1 MKNFYKLVGLFV
13 VLIIS
18 ILVLFNSYVQDIEE
32 DFRITQ
38 NQIRGIELIQA
49 IQSSTMKTEAY
60 YLLLQFQGSEYL
72 DEFDTE
78 MRHVR
83 RELEQSLIRL
93 QVILKAYPEYKTQ
106 RLNEGIKKLQLLV
119 EKNTELNL
127 DDFAQ
132 INEVLSFLRAENYH
146 VGDISTLNYEGE
158 KEIYL
163 FASVMIHYM
172 PEFTGELAKSRALI
186 LRGMIDKEF
195 NVDVRNEIVQS
206 ISLVSLSKEEIE
218 QIVKVLVKE
227 FDTGNLQALLNN
239 IDSNLSDIQDIAK
252 TVSKQENISLSPLEF
267 YELSKKISSL
277 SVQLHHENLRLLTSV
292 MYKRNKSLDDEITF
306 TKLLLAFMSIISLI
320 SIIREFI
327 NTRDSLRREKIT
339 DDLLIQTQDAV
350 DTFTL
355 VYKIDVDGIF
365 TYVNRKFCEVS
376 GYTAEEIIGQSFKV
390 MQDPDTPDE
399 FLEQMFQELKNNKLW
414 TGKLKKR
421 KKDGEAFYLD
431 MLVKPILNAENKIVE
446 YIAISSD
453 ITELE
458 VIKEQL
464 ENDLKVSNASLYEA
478 YVSAREQAQLLED
491 QKELY
496 DLVFKNTA
504 SSVLIIDIEANKFI
518 DCNEPAIDILRC
530 DSKEDVLNLQ
540 PAQLSP
546 EFQPDGRRSDEKS
559 DEMNALAVKK
569 GSHTFEW
576 KHLTKDGKE
585 IWVEVILT
593 PILLGHK
600 KVLHVVWK
608 DIEDKKQAAKEREEQ
623 QMLMIQ
629 QSRLASMGEMI
640 GNISHQWRQPLNALG
655 LTLQKLNLYQS
666 RGILDDKKMRESVD
680 KSMSLINTMSSTIN
694 DFRDFFNPNK
704 EKSVF
709 SVAEAI
715 DKAYKIVESSFEN
728 ASIEYRLELDD
739 NDINVEGYSNE
750 FSQVMLNL
758 LNNAKDAL
766 IENKVTSAQVIVT
779 VKKDRD
785 HINIFVCD
793 NAGGIP
799 TQLITKIFDPYFTTK
814 EEGKGTGIG
823 LYMSKMIIEDHMN
836 GKLTVSNADEG
847 ACFLIRLD
855 PV

>member
-60 YLLLQFQGSEYL
+60 YLLLQFQDSGYL
-72 DEFDTE
+72 NEFDTE
-78 MRHVR
+78 IRHVR
-83 RELEQSLIRL
+83 RELEQSLIKL
-93 QVILKAYPEYKTQ
+93 QVLLKAYSEYKNQ
-106 RLNEGIKKLQLLV
+106 GLNEEIKKLQLLV

-172 PEFTGELAKSRALI
+172 PEFTGELAKCRALI

-239 IDSNLSDIQDIAK
+239 IDSNLSDIQDIANA
-252 TVSKQENISLSPLEF
+252 VSKQENISLSPLEF
-267 YELSKKISSL
+267 YELSKEIRSL
-277 SVQLHHENLRLLTSV
+277 SVQLHNENLRLLTSV
-292 MYKRNKSLDDEITF
+292 MYKRNKSLDDEIIF
-306 TKLLLAFMSIISLI
+306 TKFLLAFMSIISLI
-320 SIIREFI
+320 AIIREFI

-355 VYKIDVDGIF
+355 VCKIDADGVF

-399 FLEQMFQELKNNKLW
+399 FFEQMFQELKNNKLW

-518 DCNEPAIDILRC
+518 DCNEPAIEILRC

-666 RGILDDKKMRESVD
+666 RGILDDKKMKESVD

-766 IENKVTSAQVIVT
+766 IENKVTSAQVIVA

-785 HINIFVCD
+785 QINISVCD

>member
-1 MKNFYKLVGLFV
+1 LKNFYKLIGLFI
-13 VLIIS
+13 VLIAS
-18 ILVLFNSYVQDIEE
+18 ILVLFNSYVKDLE
-32 DFRITQ
+32 DDFKITQ
-38 NQIRGIELIQA
+38 DQIRGVELMQV
-49 IQSSTMKTEAY
+49 IQSITMKTEAFY
-60 YLLLQFQGSEYL
+60 TLSQFQYSEHL
-72 DEFDTE
+72 DELTIE
-78 MRHVR
+78 I
-83 RELEQSLIRL
+83 RETRLAAEQSLAKL
-93 QVILKAYPEYKTQ
+93 QVLLQRYPEYNNQHLSEAIKT
-106 RLNEGIKKLQLLV
+106 LQSIMV
-119 EKNTELNL
+119 KNAKLNL
-127 DDFAQ
+127 EDFEQ
-132 INEVLSFLRAENYH
+132 IEMTVTFLRAENYH

-158 KEIYL
+158 KNIYL
-163 FASVMIHYM
+163 FASIMSHYM
-172 PEFTGELAKSRALI
+172 PEFTGELARARAL
-186 LRGMIDKEF
+186 LVHGLEEKGF
-195 NVDVRNEIVQS
+195 SLYVRNEIVQS
-206 ISLVSLSKEEIE
+206 MSLVSLSKNEII
-218 QIVKVLVKE
+218 QIVRLLSKE
-227 FDTGNLQALLNN
+227 FDVGTLQVILKN
-239 IDSNLSDIQDIAK
+239 IDSHFGDFKDLAADIGKQKNITLS
-252 TVSKQENISLSPLEF
+252 SLKF
-267 YELSKKISSL
+267 YELSKNITSL
-277 SVQLHHENLRLLTSV
+277 STELYNENLRLLSSV
-292 MYKRNKSLDDEITF
+292 IDKRNKSLEDEILF
-306 TKLLLAFMSIISLI
+306 TKLLLAFMTIISLI
-320 SIIREFI
+320 ALIVEFI
-327 NTRDSLRREKIT
+327 NTNATARRENIT
-339 DDLLIQTQDAV
+339 ADLLKQTQDAV

-355 VYKIDVDGIF
+355 VCKTDTNGIM
-365 TYVNRKFCEVS
+365 TYVNSKFCEIS
-376 GYTAEEIIGQSFKV
+376 GYRAEEVVGQLYKI
-390 MQDPDTPDE
+390 MQHPDTPTE
-399 FLEQMFQELKNNKLW
+399 FYEQMWQELQENRLW
-414 TGKLKKR
+414 TGKAKKK

-431 MLVKPILNAENKIVE
+431 MLVKPIVNEDNQVVE

-458 VIKEQL
+458 MIKVQL

-478 YVSAREQAQLLED
+478 YVNAREQAQLLED

-559 DEMNALAVKK
+559 DEMNALAVKN
-569 GSHTFEW
+569 GSHSFEW

-608 DIEDKKQAAKEREEQ
+608 DIEDKKKAVKEREEQ

-666 RGILDDKKMRESVD
+666 RGILDDKKMQESVD

-709 SVAEAI
+709 DVAEAI
-715 DKAYKIVESSFEN
+715 EKAYKIVESSFEN
-728 ASIEYRLELDD
+728 ASIEYRLELND
-739 NDINVEGYSNE
+739 NDIKVEGYSNE

-785 HINIFVCD
+785 HINISVCD

-799 TQLITKIFDPYFTTK
+799 IQLTTKIFDPYFTTK

-855 PV
+855 SV